1 MPEKV
6 TRQEKIISLAI
17 EKARKAKEELSA
29 KQRKNIEP
37 TQVLE
42 IDTDPEV
49 EKIKR
54 PKVQDASKITNQTQK
69 KEGYGLAGES
79 LKKQD
84 KPKRMVSF
92 KNTIKDVRSADSY
105 LSPEKR
111 REKAERTIEQDN
123 EAYSRNFRNFKS
135 EFKELV
141 GDLRR
146 LEEGDENS
154 RFTGSGLKGVE
165 KSIADFQRAFEVMKI
180 DVERKQH
187 NLGRLRHGEENVPPY
202 KNRHKGMKSNIDYS
216 ER

>member
-1 MPEKV
+1 MPERVSKEERIV
-6 TRQEKIISLAI
+6 SLAI

-92 KNTIKDVRSADSY
+92 KNTSKDVRSAESY
-105 LSPEKR
+105 KGKR
-111 REKAERTIEQDN
+111 SLTLN
-123 EAYSRNFRNFKS
+123 
-135 EFKELV
+135 
-141 GDLRR
+141 
-146 LEEGDENS
+146 
-154 RFTGSGLKGVE
+154 VE
-165 KSIADFQRAFEVMKI
+165 KLIGKTGAVDEIEDMIEKEFGKVKDGSTSSYYPSFIVPINLIIFAESTRGDSENYTINAIEFMK
-180 DVERKQH
+180 K
-187 NLGRLRHGEENVPPY
+187 
-202 KNRHKGMKSNIDYS
+202 
-216 ER
+216 

>member
-29 KQRKNIEP
+29 KKRMNIEP

-79 LKKQD
+79 LKKQSSSRKLNIEKFVGKTGAVEELQD
-84 KPKRMVSF
+84 MIEKEFGKVKSSSSSSYRPAFIIPIDLIVYAESTRGDSEDY
-92 KNTIKDVRSADSY
+92 TIK
-105 LSPEKR
+105 EIK
-111 REKAERTIEQDN
+111 
-123 EAYSRNFRNFKS
+123 F
-135 EFKELV
+135 
-141 GDLRR
+141 
-146 LEEGDENS
+146 
-154 RFTGSGLKGVE
+154 
-165 KSIADFQRAFEVMKI
+165 MK
-180 DVERKQH
+180 K
-187 NLGRLRHGEENVPPY
+187 
-202 KNRHKGMKSNIDYS
+202 
-216 ER
+216 

>member
-29 KQRKNIEP
+29 KKRMNIEP

-84 KPKRMVSF
+84 NSKKPLIVEKLIGKTGTLDELKNMIEKEYGIILTSSSAVGTEVNFKIPIHLHISAKSTNEDKNYTIEKVLF
-92 KNTIKDVRSADSY
+92 EKNTR
-105 LSPEKR
+105 P
-111 REKAERTIEQDN
+111 N
-123 EAYSRNFRNFKS
+123 P
-135 EFKELV
+135 
-141 GDLRR
+141 R
-146 LEEGDENS
+146 LN
-154 RFTGSGLKGVE
+154 LK
-165 KSIADFQRAFEVMKI
+165 
-180 DVERKQH
+180 
-187 NLGRLRHGEENVPPY
+187 
-202 KNRHKGMKSNIDYS
+202 
-216 ER
+216 

>member
-54 PKVQDASKITNQTQK
+54 PKVQDASKITNQTRK
-69 KEGYGLAGES
+69 DEGYGLAGES

-84 KPKRMVSF
+84 ELDTRRKEQDKMILSGFKKRAKGMIARAKQVRNEAADLYNQDGEF
-92 KNTIKDVRSADSY
+92 GFDKNMKKLNDAIQEYIKDIEEV
-105 LSPEKR
+105 EKR
-111 REKAERTIEQDN
+111 
-123 EAYSRNFRNFKS
+123 
-135 EFKELV
+135 
-141 GDLRR
+141 
-146 LEEGDENS
+146 
-154 RFTGSGLKGVE
+154 
-165 KSIADFQRAFEVMKI
+165 
-180 DVERKQH
+180 
-187 NLGRLRHGEENVPPY
+187 
-202 KNRHKGMKSNIDYS
+202 
-216 ER
+216 

>member
-1 MPEKV
+1 MPERV
-6 TRQEKIISLAI
+6 TKEERIVSLAI

-29 KQRKNIEP
+29 KKRKNIEP

-92 KNTIKDVRSADSY
+92 KNTTKDVRSADSY

-111 REKAERTIEQDN
+111 RESDLPKETKEMLEDL
-123 EAYSRNFRNFKS
+123 SKKLLDSFRNIPNDEVLMALTTKQRKFMS
-135 EFKELV
+135 ADEFKDAMVKLTTKASKKLWD
-141 GDLRR
+141 GTKD
-146 LEEGDENS
+146 
-154 RFTGSGLKGVE
+154 
-165 KSIADFQRAFEVMKI
+165 
-180 DVERKQH
+180 
-187 NLGRLRHGEENVPPY
+187 
-202 KNRHKGMKSNIDYS
+202 
-216 ER
+216 

>member
-1 MPEKV
+1 MPERV
-6 TRQEKIISLAI
+6 TREERIVSLAI

-84 KPKRMVSF
+84 DLRSQAKDF
-92 KNTIKDVRSADSY
+92 K
-105 LSPEKR
+105 PEKPLKR
-111 REKAERTIEQDN
+111 HDKKFMVMRTKDMPSHALIAIGYVNLKGKDITVFENPSGLPFVREQD
-123 EAYSRNFRNFKS
+123 
-135 EFKELV
+135 L
-141 GDLRR
+141 
-146 LEEGDENS
+146 
-154 RFTGSGLKGVE
+154 
-165 KSIADFQRAFEVMKI
+165 
-180 DVERKQH
+180 
-187 NLGRLRHGEENVPPY
+187 P
-202 KNRHKGMKSNIDYS
+202 
-216 ER
+216 

>member
-79 LKKQD
+79 LKKADRVAEMEDALERGQRKVKASRYNKMSNQMQQIRGMLD
-84 KPKRMVSF
+84 RLPKNNLERLL
-92 KNTIKDVRSADSY
+92 KD
-105 LSPEKR
+105 
-111 REKAERTIEQDN
+111 N
-123 EAYSRNFRNFKS
+123 
-135 EFKELV
+135 
-141 GDLRR
+141 
-146 LEEGDENS
+146 LED
-154 RFTGSGLKGVE
+154 SGL
-165 KSIADFQRAFEVMKI
+165 
-180 DVERKQH
+180 
-187 NLGRLRHGEENVPPY
+187 
-202 KNRHKGMKSNIDYS
+202 NITSRELLTALSVAEGILTDMTQGLYD
-216 ER
+216 

>member
-79 LKKQD
+79 LKKQEGEGSEKFGYSITGSLIGKTFSMD
-84 KPKRMVSF
+84 KLMETLGSQFGRVEQESTSSYNPSF
-92 KNTIKDVRSADSY
+92 IVDAKLQVIAKSADGS
-105 LSPEKR
+105 S
-111 REKAERTIEQDN
+111 ERYTIE
-123 EAYSRNFRNFKS
+123 EIK
-135 EFKELV
+135 V
-141 GDLRR
+141 IPP
-146 LEEGDENS
+146 
-154 RFTGSGLKGVE
+154 
-165 KSIADFQRAFEVMKI
+165 SIARA
-180 DVERKQH
+180 
-187 NLGRLRHGEENVPPY
+187 
-202 KNRHKGMKSNIDYS
+202 KSKTQK
-216 ER
+216 R

>member
-79 LKKQD
+79 
-84 KPKRMVSF
+84 
-92 KNTIKDVRSADSY
+92 IK
-105 LSPEKR
+105 
-111 REKAERTIEQDN
+111 KAERTIEQDD
-123 EAYSRNFRNFKS
+123 EAYSKMLSNFEL
-135 EFKELV
+135 EFKKALKK
-141 GDLRR
+141 LRKFVR
-146 LEEGDENS
+146 KTHPDEAPSLKILEEMLEG
-154 RFTGSGLKGVE
+154 
-165 KSIADFQRAFEVMKI
+165 MKI
-180 DVERKQH
+180 
-187 NLGRLRHGEENVPPY
+187 NLESKRRNNTKLIQEN
-202 KNRHKGMKSNIDYS
+202 R
-216 ER
+216 

>member
-29 KQRKNIEP
+29 KKRKNIEP

-92 KNTIKDVRSADSY
+92 KNTTKDVRSADSY

-111 REKAERTIEQDN
+111 REKANRVAEMKDALERGQRKDKSTKYSKMESQIQQIRGMLDRMPKNNLERLLKDN
-123 EAYSRNFRNFKS
+123 
-135 EFKELV
+135 
-141 GDLRR
+141 
-146 LEEGDENS
+146 LED
-154 RFTGSGLKGVE
+154 SGLNIT
-165 KSIADFQRAFEVMKI
+165 S
-180 DVERKQH
+180 
-187 NLGRLRHGEENVPPY
+187 EELLTTLSVIEGILVDMNQ
-202 KNRHKGMKSNIDYS
+202 GMYN
-216 ER
+216 